1 MGTTGGETTI
11 LAVDD
16 EPALREI
23 YAMFLEEVYEVRIAA
38 GGEAALST
46 MDDDVDVVLLD
57 RRMPRMS
64 GSEVLDT
71 LRERGYTVPV
81 MMVTAVDPQ
90 EDIITMPFDDYLVK
104 PIDREELLAK
114 IDVLASQAHL
124 DRKSREFYRLAS
136 KRATLETQDSFDH
149 TASEEYQELVD
160 RMEALRSELNET
172 LDDLIEEEPRAAF
185 QSL

>member
-1 MGTTGGETTI
+1 MGNNGGQATV
-11 LAVDD
+11 LVVDD

-23 YAMFLEEVYEVRIAA
+23 YATFLEEDYEVKIAE

-64 GSEVLDT
+64 GSEVLDR
-71 LRERGYTVPV
+71 LRKRGYTVPV
-81 MMVTAVDPQ
+81 MMVTAVAPQ

-104 PIDREELLAK
+104 PIDREGLLAK
-114 IDVLASQAHL
+114 IDILVSQAHL
-124 DRKSREFYRLAS
+124 DRKSREFYQLAS

-149 TASEEYQELVD
+149 TASAEYQQLVD
-160 RMEALRSELNET
+160 RMEMLRSELNET